1 MIKGA
6 LCAVGTIREHLTVTM
21 TDGGVRVSVTVDGVS
36 ATTVINRAGAE
47 AVRDALARAVEGWE

>member
-1 MIKGA
+1 MRGA

-21 TDGGVRVSVTVDGVS
+21 TDGGVRVSVTADGVS
-36 ATTVINRAGAE
+36 ATTTMNRAGAE

>member
-1 MIKGA
+1 MRGA

-21 TDGGVRVSVTVDGVS
+21 TDGGVRVSVTADGVS
-36 ATTVINRAGAE
+36 ATMTMNKAGAE

>member
-1 MIKGA
+1 MRGA
-6 LCAVGTIREHLTVTM
+6 LCSVGTIREHLTVAM

-47 AVRDALARAVEGWE
+47 AVRDALARAVEGWG